1 MIAVV
6 LSSER
11 INLMGYQ
18 MDISVGRGY
27 LLISRLET
35 RICLNIDVP
44 KITFDNRFQNLLLSP
59 PLLVNIKE
67 KKLKGV

>member
-11 INLMGYQ
+11 INLMGYH
-18 MDISVGRGY
+18 MDISLGRGN
-27 LLISRLET
+27 LLASRLGT

-44 KITFDNRFQNLLLSP
+44 KIPFDNRFQNLLLSRL
-59 PLLVNIKE
+59 LLVIFKE
-67 KKLKGV
+67 KRYFH

>member
-6 LSSER
+6 LSRER

-44 KITFDNRFQNLLLSP
+44 KIPFDNRFQNLLLSP
-59 PLLVNIKE
+59 LLLVIFKE
-67 KKLKGV
+67 KRYFH